1 MMKNEYRRSLIM
13 LRPHRQ
19 GYAGHVRLERRTLM
33 GSMYFVVSIPGEEG
47 ALCAA
52 MIRRDREGAY
62 FATKLGMLR
71 SDGRGQA
78 TLAHSFDPRN
88 IAGFALEDYQLIVV
102 MLSTDA
108 QCDVALSGNVNGSQE
123 IDWSRVRAAAC
134 AACNEENQPA
144 CEFCG
149 QSQMSH
155 SIAESDVVEQEDAPQ
170 ITVEQPDVFTVPQ
183 TDLQEEEDSE
193 EKSME
198 QPTQEPQTA
207 AEELEIDMDV
217 PWPGTSESLRTL
229 FAESP
234 KQELMLN
241 DGFTYIRAPML
252 ENSGYE
258 HVNIGVKTE
267 NGAPIAI
274 AYALPD
280 HFSAQPPAGLE
291 GYHWKG
297 AAADGWW
304 VIYTD
309 AETGRPLDE
318 SGNSDTN

>member
-33 GSMYFVVSIPGEEG
+33 GSMYFAVTIPGEEG

-52 MIRRDREGAY
+52 MIRRDREDAY

-102 MLSTDA
+102 MLSTGA
-108 QCDVALSGNVNGSQE
+108 QCDVALSGNVNGSRE
-123 IDWSRVRAAAC
+123 IDWSRVRTAAC

-144 CEFCG
+144 CELC
-149 QSQMSH
+149 SQVQTSQR
-155 SIAESDVVEQEDAPQ
+155 IGKSDDAEQEDVPES
-170 ITVEQPDVFTVPQ
+170 TMEQQDVFMIPQ
-183 TDLQEEEDSE
+183 VESQEERTSE
-193 EKSME
+193 EESTEM
-198 QPTQEPQTA
+198 QESPTA
-207 AEELEIDMDV
+207 AEETEMDMNV

-234 KQELMLN
+234 KQEWMLN
-241 DGFTYIRAPML
+241 DGFTYIRAPMP
-252 ENSGYE
+252 ENSGYA

-267 NGAPIAI
+267 NGVPVAI

-280 HFSAQPPAGLE
+280 HFAEQPPAGLE
-291 GYHWKG
+291 GYQWKG
-297 AAADGWW
+297 GAAEGWW

-309 AETGRPLDE
+309 AETGRPLNE